1 MQQFT
6 KRSDEPEEKPDVN
19 VHSNVRMTIQ
29 EAAAAMGITV
39 EAVRGRINRG
49 KYKRE
54 KSEDGRVFVLLT
66 PEQLANGHERFDER
80 SPERSRDQTTNVP
93 ERDQALVEE
102 LVEELAEGLRQE
114 VEFLREELARRNE
127 ELRRREEEHQEE
139 SRRKDSIIMAMTQ
152 RIPELEAPRDTPE
165 PSQTVFRDKD
175 GEEAPPDQERRSWW
189 QRLFGAPP
197 SHRI

>member
-6 KRSDEPEEKPDVN
+6 KRSHKPEEKPDVN

-80 SPERSRDQTTNVP
+80 SSERSRDQTTNVP

-139 SRRKDSIIMAMTQ
+139 SCRKDSIIMAMTQ
-152 RIPELEAPRDTPE
+152 RIPEIDAPQHEAPGGPRDVSVPTSGAQE
-165 PSQTVFRDKD
+165 PS
-175 GEEAPPDQERRSWW
+175 ERRWW
-189 QRLFGAPP
+189 RRMFGG
-197 SHRI
+197 